1 MKNNT
6 VKYNK
11 SEIMKNAWTI
21 LRAENLSWSNCLIQ
35 AWKVAKL
42 DAVSKPTF
50 DTVYNAHYSQILN
63 YISFRINNK
72 IADAEEITQDVFVQ
86 VHKHLASYDASKS
99 AIVTWVYNI
108 AKNRIIDYFR
118 ANKNAHNITRVDGY
132 TNSEG
137 KSSFDFVGSD
147 YNSHDVEVKETQSAI
162 NSAIATLKD
171 KERKIAMFYF
181 LEEKQYSEIAELLA
195 IPLGSVKGTLSRI
208 RAKLQDKLQ
217 TTYANNA

>member
-11 SEIMKNAWTI
+11 SEIMKNAWVI
-21 LRAENLSWSNCLIQ
+21 LRAKNLSWSLCLKQ
-35 AWKVAKL
+35 AWKVAK
-42 DAVSKPTF
+42 DANNKPTF
-50 DTVYNAHYSQILN
+50 DKVYNTHYAQILN

-72 IADAEEITQDVFVQ
+72 TADAEEITQDVFIQ
-86 VHKHLASYDASKS
+86 VHKHLATYDANKS

-118 ANKNAHNITRVDGY
+118 ANKNAHNISHVDGF

-137 KSSFDFVGSD
+137 KSTFDFVGSD
-147 YNSHDVEVKETQSAI
+147 YNSNDIEVKETQSAI
-162 NSAIATLKD
+162 NKAIDSLKD
-171 KERKIAMFYF
+171 KERQIAMFYF
-181 LEEKQYSEIAELLA
+181 LEEKQYSEIAELMV

-217 TTYANNA
+217 TTYANIA